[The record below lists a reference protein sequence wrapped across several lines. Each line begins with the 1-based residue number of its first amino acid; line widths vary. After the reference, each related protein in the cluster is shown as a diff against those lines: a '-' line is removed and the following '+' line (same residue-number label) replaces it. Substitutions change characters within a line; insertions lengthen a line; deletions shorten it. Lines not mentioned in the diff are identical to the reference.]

1 MIQFDPAVKRL
12 AAWSIAVA
20 VGVMGLKLVAWYL
33 TGSVALL
40 SDGLESTVNVI
51 AAVIAFVAVSY
62 AQRPADADHQ
72 FGHHKAEYFSAV
84 VEGVLIAIAA
94 LLIIQQ
100 AIPALREPQLPET
113 PGLGLGVN
121 MLASAINAGWATLLI
136 RRGREKRSPALVAD
150 GRHILS
156 DVVTSVGVFAGLVL
170 ALLTG
175 YAILDPLLAIAVA
188 INIMWQGWKVIASSV
203 DALMDRAVE
212 PADEARI
219 KEIIAANAEGSID
232 VHDLRTRVAGPA
244 TFIDFHLV
252 VPETMSVGDAHDICD
267 RLEDAIRDFVPGASI
282 AIHVEPQ
289 GEKAHGIRVR
299 L

>member
-20 VGVMGLKLVAWYL
+20 VGVMGLKLVAWHL

>member
-20 VGVMGLKLVAWYL
+20 VGVMGLKLVAWHL

-100 AIPALREPQLPET
+100 AIPALREPQLPGT

>member
-1 MIQFDPAVKRL
+1 MTEFDPAVKRL

-20 VGVMGLKLVAWYL
+20 FGVMALKLVAWHL

-40 SDGLESTVNVI
+40 SDGLESTVNVV
-51 AAVIAFVAVSY
+51 AAVVAYAAITY
-62 AQRPADADHQ
+62 AQKPADADHQ

-84 VEGVLIAIAA
+84 LEGVLIAIAA
-94 LLIIQQ
+94 MLIIQQ

>member
-1 MIQFDPAVKRL
+1 MTEFDPAVKRL
-12 AAWSIAVA
+12 ATWSIAVA
-20 VGVMGLKLVAWYL
+20 IGVMGLKLVAWYV

-51 AAVIAFVAVSY
+51 AAVIALAAITY

-84 VEGVLIAIAA
+84 LEGVLIVVAA
-94 LLIIQQ
+94 LLIVQQ
-100 AIPALREPQLPET
+100 AVGALANPALPAA
-113 PGLGLGVN
+113 PGLGLAIN
-121 MLASAINAGWATLLI
+121 LFASAINGVWAYLLI
-136 RRGREKRSPALVAD
+136 RVGRQKRSPALVAD
-150 GRHILS
+150 GHHIFS
-156 DVVTSVGVFAGLVL
+156 DVVTSIGVFIGLVL
-170 ALLTG
+170 ALVTG

-188 INIMWQGWKVIASSV
+188 INILWQGWKVISTSV
-203 DALMDRAVE
+203 NALMDRAVE
-212 PADEARI
+212 PADEVRI

-252 VPETMSVGDAHDICD
+252 VPKTMSVGAAHEICD

-299 L
+299 I

>member
-20 VGVMGLKLVAWYL
+20 VGVMGLKLVAWHL

-150 GRHILS
+150 GRHILT